1 MLVPNSSNTAGF
13 GGGDVKPCVSIV
25 ILCLLCALR
34 YYIKAD
40 TLDIIL
46 MYKLLKSIHIELSYE
61 QQYSKTNEKIIKMFN
76 LGSISCYKH

>member
-13 GGGDVKPCVSIV
+13 RGVDVKPCISIV

-34 YYIKAD
+34 YYMKAD

-46 MYKLLKSIHIELSYE
+46 MYHLLQSIYTELSYE
-61 QQYSKTNEKIIKMFN
+61 Q
-76 LGSISCYKH
+76 